1 MQVPNGRAPPA
12 SDKSDS
18 YRKSGVTIPNF
29 ITIARIFAVP
39 LIVYL
44 VIGDLYMEAAMLF
57 VVAGI
62 SDAVD
67 GFIAKRFN
75 ATSDLGAYL
84 DPVADKALLVSIF
97 LALGFKGALPI
108 WLIIAAV
115 SRDILIVGGV
125 ILSWMLS
132 RPIPMR
138 PSMVSKLNTV
148 AQIVLIALV
157 LGARGGF
164 EALSPFTGPAII
176 VAGSLT
182 TVSAAAYVVE
192 WLRHMAGVE
201 ESP

>member
-1 MQVPNGRAPPA
+1 M
-12 SDKSDS
+12 
-18 YRKSGVTIPNF
+18 TIPNF
-29 ITIARIFAVP
+29 ITLARIFAVP

-44 VIGDLYMEAAMLF
+44 VISDLYMEAALLF

-75 ATSDLGAYL
+75 AASDLGAYL

-97 LALGFKGALPI
+97 LALGFKGALPV

-125 ILSWMLS
+125 ILSWMLG

-138 PSMVSKLNTV
+138 PSMVSKVNTA

-164 EALSPFTGPAII
+164 EVLSPLTGPAII

-182 TVSAAAYVVE
+182 AVSAGAYLVE
-192 WLRHMAGVE
+192 WLRHMAGYEDVQYGADN
-201 ESP
+201 

>member
-1 MQVPNGRAPPA
+1 M
-12 SDKSDS
+12 
-18 YRKSGVTIPNF
+18 TIPNL
-29 ITIARIFAVP
+29 ITIARIFTVP

-44 VIGDLYMEAAMLF
+44 VISDLYLEAALLF

-67 GFIAKRFN
+67 GFIAKRFD
-75 ATSDLGAYL
+75 AASDLGAYL
-84 DPVADKALLVSIF
+84 DPIADKALLVSIF
-97 LALGFKGALPI
+97 LALGFKGALPV

-115 SRDILIVGGV
+115 SRDIVIVGAV

-138 PSMVSKLNTV
+138 PSMVSKVNTV

-164 EALSPFTGPAII
+164 EALAPLTGPVII
-176 VAGSLT
+176 IAGALT
-182 TVSAAAYVVE
+182 VISGAAYLVE
-192 WLRHMAGVE
+192 WLRHMAGFEDVQYGADQ
-201 ESP
+201 

>member
-1 MQVPNGRAPPA
+1 MGQNQAR
-12 SDKSDS
+12 
-18 YRKSGVTIPNF
+18 YREQRVTIPNF

-44 VIGDLYMEAAMLF
+44 VISDLYMEAALLF
-57 VVAGI
+57 VVAGV

-75 ATSDLGAYL
+75 AASDLGAYL
-84 DPVADKALLVSIF
+84 DPIADKALLVSIF
-97 LALGFKGALPI
+97 LALGFKGALPV

-138 PSMVSKLNTV
+138 PSMVSKVNTA

-157 LGARGGF
+157 LGAHGGF
-164 EALSPFTGPAII
+164 EILSPLTGPAII

-182 TVSAAAYVVE
+182 AVSAAAYLME
-192 WLRHMAGVE
+192 WLRHMAGFEDVQHE
-201 ESP
+201 MDK

>member
-1 MQVPNGRAPPA
+1 
-12 SDKSDS
+12 
-18 YRKSGVTIPNF
+18 VTIPNL

-44 VIGDLYMEAAMLF
+44 VISDLYMEAALLF

-75 ATSDLGAYL
+75 AASDLGAYL
-84 DPVADKALLVSIF
+84 DPIADKALLVSIF
-97 LALGFKGALPI
+97 LALGFKGALPV

-115 SRDILIVGGV
+115 SRDIVIVGGV

-138 PSMVSKLNTV
+138 PSMVSKVNTV

-157 LGARGGF
+157 LGAHGGF
-164 EALSPFTGPAII
+164 EILSPLTGPAII

-182 TVSAAAYVVE
+182 VVSAAAYLVE
-192 WLRHMAGVE
+192 WLRHMAGFEDVQHGADN
-201 ESP
+201 

>member
-1 MQVPNGRAPPA
+1 MTVPNL
-12 SDKSDS
+12 
-18 YRKSGVTIPNF
+18 

-39 LIVYL
+39 LIVYF
-44 VIGDLYMEAAMLF
+44 VISDLYMEAALLF
-57 VVAGI
+57 VVAGV

-75 ATSDLGAYL
+75 AASDLGAYL
-84 DPVADKALLVSIF
+84 DPIADKALLVSIF
-97 LALGFKGALPI
+97 LALGFKGALPV

-125 ILSWMLS
+125 ILSWMMG

-138 PSMVSKLNTV
+138 PSMVSKINTA

-164 EALSPFTGPAII
+164 EVLSPFTGPAII
-176 VAGSLT
+176 IAGTLT
-182 TVSAAAYVVE
+182 AISAAAYLVE
-192 WLRHMAGVE
+192 WLRHMAGFEDVQHGGE
-201 ESP
+201 N

>member
-1 MQVPNGRAPPA
+1 M
-12 SDKSDS
+12 
-18 YRKSGVTIPNF
+18 TIPNF

-39 LIVYL
+39 LIVYF
-44 VIGDLYMEAAMLF
+44 VISDLYMEAALLF

-75 ATSDLGAYL
+75 AASDLGAYL
-84 DPVADKALLVSIF
+84 DPIADKALLVSIF
-97 LALGFKGALPI
+97 LALGFKGALPV

-125 ILSWMLS
+125 ILSWMMG

-138 PSMVSKLNTV
+138 PSMVSKLNTA

-164 EALSPFTGPAII
+164 EILSPFTGLAII
-176 VAGSLT
+176 VAGTLT
-182 TVSAAAYVVE
+182 AISATAYLVE
-192 WLRHMAGVE
+192 WLRHMAGLEDVQQGDE
-201 ESP
+201 N